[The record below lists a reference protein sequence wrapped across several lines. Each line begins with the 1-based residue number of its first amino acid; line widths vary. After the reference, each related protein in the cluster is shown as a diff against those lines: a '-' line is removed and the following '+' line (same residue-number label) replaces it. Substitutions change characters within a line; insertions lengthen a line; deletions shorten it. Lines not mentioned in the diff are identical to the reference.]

1 MNFVVIEGLDGSG
14 KSTQIN
20 LMREYLENKGKSFK
34 YLHFPRTNEKIYGE
48 MIARFLR
55 GEFGKINEV
64 NPYLIA
70 LLYAGDRKDAAAT
83 INSWLDNG
91 DFVLVDRYVYSN
103 IAFQCAK
110 FTEWNNREDLRKWI
124 CHLEFDYHHIPKPD
138 ISLFLDV
145 PFDFTARKL
154 TSERTGDDREYLKGR
169 KDIHEASLQFQ
180 QDVRKVYLW
189 QVETESDFHLINCMN
204 ETGEMLKPEVI
215 FEKIINKTE
224 I

>member
-20 LMREYLENKGKSFK
+20 LIKEYLKNNGKSFQ
-34 YLHFPRTNEKIYGE
+34 YLHFPRTDAKIYGE

-55 GEFGKINEV
+55 GEFGNINEV
-64 NPYLIA
+64 DPYLVA
-70 LLYAGDRKDAAAT
+70 LLYAGDRNDAAET

-91 DFVLVDRYVYSN
+91 EFVLVDRYVYSN

-110 FTEWNNREDLRKWI
+110 LTGWEDKHDLRKWI
-124 CHLEFDYHHIPKPD
+124 YHLEFEYHHIPKPD

-154 TSERTGDDREYLKGR
+154 TSERIGDDREYLKGR

-189 QVETESDFHLINCMN
+189 QVESEPDFHLIDCRD
-204 ETGEMLKPEVI
+204 ETGDMLKPEVI
-215 FEKIINKTE
+215 FEKIMNKTE